1 MSCCSRLPAC
11 CGGHLQVG
19 AESGSLE
26 ANGGGDS
33 GGDDDGD
40 GENDDEHEEDGM
52 TGVNDREAECY
63 DDDGDGENDHEH
75 DGSGRREDG
84 SDRR

>member
-33 GGDDDGD
+33 GGEDDGD
-40 GENDDEHEEDGM
+40 GENDEEHEEDVR
-52 TGVNDREAECY
+52 TGVNDREDECH
-63 DDDGDGENDHEH
+63 ENDHEH
-75 DGSGRREDG
+75 VGSGRREDG
-84 SDRR
+84 SERR